1 MMKRDGALGVSG
13 ISTRMGMFMGALVM
27 LTIGALLPSPYTLG
41 AQELPQPRGY
51 VNDFAGILNSS
62 DIRTMESIISAV
74 EEKTGAEIAVVTVET
89 VEPYGSLEQYS
100 VELAHTWGIGKE
112 DEDNGVLLILAMKE
126 REVRLEVGYGLEGA
140 IPDGLAGEILDTSVI
155 PAFRQGDY
163 GRGFTKGV
171 KAVAGII
178 AEEYNVEL
186 GDYKLTEHKQYV
198 GGGGPDLGY
207 LFFVLIFIFIGGGRF
222 LWPLLFLGGVH
233 RRGFYGGG
241 FGSGSSGGNFGGFG
255 GGGFGGGGFG
265 GGGAT
270 RGF

>member
-1 MMKRDGALGVSG
+1 MMYKRTKIRKTYPLWPARSIIMVFFIIFAIGVPALQ
-13 ISTRMGMFMGALVM
+13 AQD
-27 LTIGALLPSPYTLG
+27 LPEPTG
-41 AQELPQPRGY
+41 F
-51 VNDFAGILNSS
+51 VNDFAGVLDSR
-62 DIRTMESIISAV
+62 DINTMEAIITAV
-74 EEKTGAEIAVVTVET
+74 EQKTGAEIAVVTVET

-112 DEDNGVLLILAMKE
+112 GEDNGILLILAMKE

-140 IPDGLAGEILDTSVI
+140 IPDGLAGEILDTSVL
-155 PAFRQGDY
+155 PAFRQGNY
-163 GRGFTKGV
+163 GEGFTKGV

-186 GDYKLTEHKQYV
+186 GDFKLTEHKQYSG

-207 LFFVLIFIFIGGGRF
+207 LFFLLIFLFVGGGRF
-222 LWPLLFLGGVH
+222 LWPLIFLGGVH

-241 FGSGSSGGNFGGFG
+241 FGSGGSAGSFGGFG
-255 GGGFGGGGFG
+255 GGGFGGGG
-265 GGGAT
+265 AS